1 MGSSSSIGG
10 NRPEGETS
18 HCRVKHTHT
27 PASTIN
33 KKRLRLTADLFIPAA
48 SIDRFSQSLSIK
60 VLDDHTEK
68 RGNKQTKPTQ
78 RVRFFL
84 ILYFSDCFL
93 VLFGER
99 PTPPASNFLYRRAA
113 LLLWRHVR
121 LFLST
126 CVLDSLDTSREVQ
139 REWTSAVHIL
149 LLATAIREKKR
160 KGQARPAAKWRELAN
175 SCEKKKKEM
184 VGHIGGWRLSSHN
197 KK

>member
-1 MGSSSSIGG
+1 VIKTADGLIKPRKCIKRRRDKPQMGSSSSIGG

-78 RVRFFL
+78 RVRFFFFTFP
-84 ILYFSDCFL
+84 IVFRF
-93 VLFGER
+93 FWGTTN
-99 PTPPASNFLYRRAA
+99 TPRF
-113 LLLWRHVR
+113 
-121 LFLST
+121 
-126 CVLDSLDTSREVQ
+126 
-139 REWTSAVHIL
+139 
-149 LLATAIREKKR
+149 
-160 KGQARPAAKWRELAN
+160 
-175 SCEKKKKEM
+175 
-184 VGHIGGWRLSSHN
+184 
-197 KK
+197 